1 MKKTRDYWIATND
14 ETGKT
19 IVIVPLQSAIDAFS
33 AMKVANKH
41 FKVKLDSLHC
51 ASGLKNRDKVES
63 VDRLSGP
70 VNCWMVWRDK

>member
-1 MKKTRDYWIATND
+1 MKKTRDFWLATND

-19 IVIVPLQSAIDAFS
+19 IVIVPLRSAIDAFS

-41 FKVKLDSLHC
+41 FKVKLDDLHC
-51 ASGLKNRDKVES
+51 VSGIKNRDKIES
-63 VDRLSGP
+63 RDRLSGP